1 MDMSFMQDITPQL
14 LRATKNTITLAVG
27 SLIVSLFIAIIISL
41 AIYYKVPILTQILK
55 IYVSFFRGTPAL
67 VQLYLIYFG
76 LGNVGIDFF
85 RNMSAYSAV
94 LAALSLNMSAYMAE
108 NLRGALSSV
117 DKEQIEAGITTGLTR
132 LQIFFRIIFPQAF
145 RVAVP
150 SLGNS
155 FVDLVKGSS
164 MAFTIGVTELMASAN
179 LSGIATYKFLESFIV
194 AAIIYWILTIAINY
208 MQKRLEVYMNRA
220 Y

>member
-1 MDMSFMQDITPQL
+1 M
-14 LRATKNTITLAVG
+14 
-27 SLIVSLFIAIIISL
+27 
-41 AIYYKVPILTQILK
+41 
-55 IYVSFFRGTPAL
+55 

-117 DKEQIEAGITTGLTR
+117 DKGQIEAGITTGLTR

>member
-117 DKEQIEAGITTGLTR
+117 DKGQIEAGITTGLTR

>member
-117 DKEQIEAGITTGLTR
+117 DKGQIEAGITTGLTR

-194 AAIIYWILTIAINY
+194 AAIIY
-208 MQKRLEVYMNRA
+208 
-220 Y
+220 